1 MNPMAGIPVGTVR
14 EENLL
19 VTGEVAISFMGDESA
34 RVLSTPHLIGFL
46 EMTARNLIKE
56 LIEPGYDSV
65 GTIVNV
71 AHLAATPI
79 GMNVRL
85 RAEVIAAE
93 DRRVNCKVEA
103 WDEQDKI
110 AEGTHE
116 RFVVNV
122 VRFGARVQ
130 AKAAASGRDV

>member
-56 LIEPGYDSV
+56 LIEPGYDS
-65 GTIVNV
+65 GRND
-71 AHLAATPI
+71 
-79 GMNVRL
+79 
-85 RAEVIAAE
+85 RA
-93 DRRVNCKVEA
+93 R
-103 WDEQDKI
+103 
-110 AEGTHE
+110 G
-116 RFVVNV
+116 
-122 VRFGARVQ
+122 
-130 AKAAASGRDV
+130 ASGGPRPSG